1 LPDPVPLRGGI
12 RRRDAAALVT
22 RAPAEGRTLSERVTL
37 VAGLA
42 YGSNGVT
49 LGVVS
54 FALLGLRTAWGL
66 TTAQASVV
74 TAAVGAGQL
83 VGGISAGYVADG
95 AGRRIAFGLTIGL
108 SSLASAGAAAAP
120 SLGWLA
126 ASMFFMGIGFGGV
139 TPVATSLVSEFAPS
153 NRRGA
158 LLGWTQVIWAAG
170 WVAAGIGGVVL
181 GHTLGWRGTLAIGAL
196 PMVLAIAGPRFIPES
211 PRFLLAHGRRRE
223 AEALAAALGRRYGV
237 AVELPDQEQ
246 AAGASVIAHLRE
258 LWGPR
263 FRRRTFLL
271 WTVWFTMI
279 GAFQGPI
286 VWLPPMLQ
294 ASGARYPA
302 VASLLVALMM
312 LPATVATTLTLDRL
326 GRKPVLTAA
335 LGLAAAGALALAL
348 GRGEAVIV
356 IGGGA
361 LAGGVLASWPV
372 ILAYAAEL
380 HPTRIRATATGW
392 ASASGRA
399 AGIAA
404 PLLLAA
410 LMPNWTAGRV
420 EALTVV
426 AVSLI
431 VAAGIVL
438 VLGEETAGRGL
449 EELAEYPAAETV

>member
-1 LPDPVPLRGGI
+1 MNR
-12 RRRDAAALVT
+12 
-22 RAPAEGRTLSERVTL
+22 PATPARRTLSDRVTL

-54 FALLGLRTAWGL
+54 FALLGLRTTWGL
-66 TTAQASVV
+66 TTAQASLV

-83 VGGISAGYVADG
+83 VGGISTGYVADG
-95 AGRRIAFGLTIGL
+95 TGRRAAFGLTVAL
-108 SSLASAGAAAAP
+108 SSTASAAAAAAP
-120 SLGWLA
+120 SLGWLVA
-126 ASMFFMGIGFGGV
+126 AMFFMGIGFGGV

-153 NRRGA
+153 GRRGT
-158 LLGWTQVIWAAG
+158 LLGWTQVIWATG
-170 WVAAGIGGVVL
+170 WVVAGVGGVVL
-181 GHTLGWRGTLAIGAL
+181 AQNLGWRGTFAIGAL
-196 PMVLAIAGPRFIPES
+196 PIALALLGPRFIPES
-211 PRFLLAHGRRRE
+211 PRFLLAHGRRAE
-223 AEALAAALGRRYGV
+223 AEAVAAALGRRYGITV
-237 AVELPDQEQ
+237 DLPEQEQ
-246 AAGASVIAHLRE
+246 AGPASVVAHLRE

-286 VWLPPMLQ
+286 VWLPAMLQ

-302 VASLLVALMM
+302 VASLVVALMM
-312 LPATVATTLTLDRL
+312 LPTTMATTLTLDRF
-326 GRKPVLTAA
+326 GRKPVLAAA
-335 LGLAAAGALALAL
+335 LALAAAGAAGIALA
-348 GRGEAVIV
+348 RTETAVV

-392 ASASGRA
+392 ASAAGRA

-404 PLLLAA
+404 PLLLAV
-410 LMPNWTAGRV
+410 LMRTWTSGRV

-426 AVSLI
+426 ALSLL
-431 VAAGIVL
+431 VAMGIVL
-438 VLGEETAGRGL
+438 VFGEETAGRGL
-449 EELAEYPAAETV
+449 EEIAEYRAGETV

>member
-1 LPDPVPLRGGI
+1 VNR
-12 RRRDAAALVT
+12 
-22 RAPAEGRTLSERVTL
+22 PATPARRTLSDRVTL

-54 FALLGLRTAWGL
+54 FALLGLRTTWGL
-66 TTAQASVV
+66 TTAQASLV

-83 VGGISAGYVADG
+83 VGGISTGYVADG
-95 AGRRIAFGLTIGL
+95 TGRRAAFGLTVAL
-108 SSLASAGAAAAP
+108 SSTASAAAAAAP
-120 SLGWLA
+120 SLGWLVA
-126 ASMFFMGIGFGGV
+126 AMFFMGIGFGGV

-153 NRRGA
+153 GRRGT
-158 LLGWTQVIWAAG
+158 LLGWTQVIWATG
-170 WVAAGIGGVVL
+170 WVVAGVGGVVL
-181 GHTLGWRGTLAIGAL
+181 AQNLGWRGTFAIGAL
-196 PMVLAIAGPRFIPES
+196 PIALALLGPRFIPES
-211 PRFLLAHGRRRE
+211 PRFLLAHGRRAE
-223 AEALAAALGRRYGV
+223 AEAVAAALGRRYGITV
-237 AVELPDQEQ
+237 DLPEQEQ
-246 AAGASVIAHLRE
+246 AGPASVVAHLRE

-286 VWLPPMLQ
+286 VWLPAMLQ

-302 VASLLVALMM
+302 VASLVVALMM
-312 LPATVATTLTLDRL
+312 LPTTMATTLTLDRF
-326 GRKPVLTAA
+326 GRKPVLAAA
-335 LGLAAAGALALAL
+335 LALAAAGAAGIALA
-348 GRGEAVIV
+348 RTETAVV

-392 ASASGRA
+392 ASAAGRA

-404 PLLLAA
+404 PLLLAV
-410 LMPNWTAGRV
+410 LMRTWTSGRV

-426 AVSLI
+426 ALSLL
-431 VAAGIVL
+431 VAMGIVL
-438 VLGEETAGRGL
+438 VFGEETAGRGL
-449 EELAEYPAAETV
+449 EEIAEYRAGETV